1 MVKQQAVQLTPADVL
16 HEPVALEF
24 LGLESKEKWT
34 ENDLEEA
41 IISHLKDF
49 LLEMGNESLS
59 RMDIACYSNLKT
71 SRSDL
76 GFDRFCPTIPLGFIK
91 NTRII
96 PLGFVKKCYICPSE

>member
-49 LLEMGNESLS
+49 LLEMGNGSLNFVRNASLS
-59 RMDIACYSNLKT
+59 TRIT
-71 SRSDL
+71 SRQTLSS
-76 GFDRFCPTIPLGFIK
+76 
-91 NTRII
+91 II
-96 PLGFVKKCYICPSE
+96 AFSNAM